1 MDPMTASENGASV
14 SPTYSIVI
22 PVLDEEETVP
32 ELHRRLVA
40 VLDDLDGPAEMVFV
54 DDGSTDGTVDLI
66 GALGREDP
74 RVRLVRLSR
83 NFGHQIAITA
93 GLDHAQGDAVVIMD
107 GDLQDPPEVIPELAR
122 RWREGYHVVYAA
134 RTRRRGEGVLK
145 RATASVYYRA
155 LAGVSDLQI
164 PRDVGDFRLLDRT
177 VVTALGT
184 MRERARYL
192 RGMTPWVGYRQT
204 AVAYDRDPR
213 HAGESKF
220 TLGKMVQFA
229 IDGLLS
235 FSTAPLRVVIR
246 LGLFISFGAFLYGII
261 ALGLKV
267 TGAFTVPGWTSIV
280 VVVVLIGGVQLVVL
294 GVIGEYVARIHEE
307 VKARPLYLTYP
318 EPGSPPVTSPV
329 AGTGSLG
336 ADRPRLDIREGVG
349 EEEPC

>member
-1 MDPMTASENGASV
+1 MVPLPARENVGPM

-22 PVLDEEETVP
+22 PVLDEEGTIP

-40 VLDDLDGPAEMVFV
+40 VFDELDGPAEVVFV

-66 GALGREDP
+66 ESLSRDDP

-93 GLDHAQGDAVVIMD
+93 GLDHAEGEAVVIMD

-122 RWREGYHVVYAA
+122 KWRDGFHVVYAA
-134 RTRRRGEGVLK
+134 RSRRRGEGVLK
-145 RATASVYYRA
+145 KATASLYYRA

-204 AVAYDRDPR
+204 AVEYDRDPR

-220 TLGKMVQFA
+220 TLGRMVQLA

-246 LGLFISFGAFLYGII
+246 LGLFFSFSAFLYGIV
-261 ALGLKV
+261 ALGLKI

-280 VVVVLIGGVQLVVL
+280 VVVVLLGGVQLVVL

-318 EPGSPPVTSPV
+318 DPGSSP
-329 AGTGSLG
+329 GGSPADGASTLG
-336 ADRPRLDIREGVG
+336 ADRPRLGVPEGVR
-349 EEEPC
+349 EDEPR